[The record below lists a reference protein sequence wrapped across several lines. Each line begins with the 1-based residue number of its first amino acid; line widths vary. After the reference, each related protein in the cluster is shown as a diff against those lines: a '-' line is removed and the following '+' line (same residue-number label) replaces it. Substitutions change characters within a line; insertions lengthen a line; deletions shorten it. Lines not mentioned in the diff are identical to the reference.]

1 MQMDSSLK
9 SAHLAVDEL
18 DTTLTTEHEEAE
30 GEHEEP
36 HIHLPNPSL
45 WPALLSVAI
54 LATVTGLLFF
64 PDTPWLTIIGA
75 VFVLIG
81 ILGWA
86 LEDPMAAP
94 KARYEVV
101 PNPYRTPYV
110 IGQRV
115 FDKNGELLGTVE
127 ARFKRYVLVE
137 QGDVFVQT
145 FYVPHS
151 LIKQSS
157 PEQLRL
163 AVSQEDLSKRGLN
176 VVPDD
181 LYEELP
187 EPELFEPTG
196 VPMFASGPLSPA
208 ETGHYNYGPNYPG
221 INTDASGSYLR
232 EEVTPKPYRYV
243 GERRKKVYADE
254 KARPRVAASN

>member
-1 MQMDSSLK
+1 MDSSLK

-18 DTTLTTEHEEAE
+18 DTPLTTEHEGAE

-54 LATVTGLLFF
+54 LITVTGLLFF

-75 VFVLIG
+75 VLVLVG

-86 LEDPMAAP
+86 LENPMAAP
-94 KARYEVV
+94 KVQYKTV

-115 FDKNGELLGTVE
+115 FDKDGELLGTVE
-127 ARFKRYVLVE
+127 ARFKHYVLVE

-145 FYVPHS
+145 FYIPHS
-151 LIKQSS
+151 VIEQVS

-163 AVSQEDLSKRGLN
+163 AVSQEDLLKRGLN
-176 VVPDD
+176 AVPDD
-181 LYEELP
+181 LYEERP
-187 EPELFEPTG
+187 EPERFETTG
-196 VPMFASGPLSPA
+196 VPMFANGPLSPA

-232 EEVTPKPYRYV
+232 EEVVPKPYRYV
-243 GERRKKVYADE
+243 GERRKVYADE
-254 KARPRVAASN
+254 KKRIPRVAASN